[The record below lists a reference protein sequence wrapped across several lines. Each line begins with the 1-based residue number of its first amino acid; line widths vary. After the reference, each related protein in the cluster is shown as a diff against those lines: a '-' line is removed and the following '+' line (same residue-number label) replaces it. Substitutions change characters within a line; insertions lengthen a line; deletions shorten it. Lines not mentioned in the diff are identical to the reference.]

1 MAELWRG
8 KGVSHMNNSSYM
20 SMIYC
25 LLRAFLWEPDNPD
38 FWRGVRNHIPG
49 L

>member
-1 MAELWRG
+1 MNSG
-8 KGVSHMNNSSYM
+8 KRLP
-20 SMIYC
+20 MIVC
-25 LLRAFLWEPDNPD
+25 LLRAFLHEPDNPD

>member
-1 MAELWRG
+1 MNSG
-8 KGVSHMNNSSYM
+8 KRLPMM
-20 SMIYC
+20 LC
-25 LLRAFLWEPDNPD
+25 LMRAFFHEPDNPD